1 MDDKVYDTKKR
12 IMQLQYLL
20 NHKNMHFARKIVRH
34 NSTRKLERLGH
45 SFLFKNLN
53 EKECPNCS
61 KIFSPTL
68 ENLINT
74 IYNIRTFKLKNIKNW
89 KERIVM
95 NIKITSKELEA
106 TEAIKD
112 YIEKKA
118 ERLVKYFGE
127 EFDVYA
133 TIRTE
138 GNDKVAEMN
147 IKADTEDF
155 RAVTANKDL
164 YASIDKDIDI
174 LEGQVRKMKTKK
186 DKQNMTESIRVK
198 NEMMQNETEVTDEI
212 IKVLYYDIK
221 PMTPEDAKL
230 KLQEQPQ
237 NRFLA
242 FIDVDTGK
250 TNVIY
255 RLKDNK
261 NFGLVEPEA

>member
-1 MDDKVYDTKKR
+1 
-12 IMQLQYLL
+12 
-20 NHKNMHFARKIVRH
+20 
-34 NSTRKLERLGH
+34 
-45 SFLFKNLN
+45 
-53 EKECPNCS
+53 
-61 KIFSPTL
+61 
-68 ENLINT
+68 
-74 IYNIRTFKLKNIKNW
+74 
-89 KERIVM
+89 M

-118 ERLVKYFGE
+118 ERLTKYFGDE
-127 EFDVYA
+127 IDVYA
-133 TIRTE
+133 TIKTE
-138 GNDKVAEMN
+138 GSNKVAEMN

-155 RAVTANKDL
+155 RSVTAHKDL
-164 YASIDKDIDI
+164 YAAIDKDIDI

-186 DKQNMTESIRVK
+186 DKQNMTESIRLK
-198 NEMMQNETEVTDEI
+198 EGATAEDTEVTDEI
-212 IKVLYYDIK
+212 VKVLYYDIK

-230 KLQEQPQ
+230 RLQEQPQ

-261 NFGLVEPEA
+261 NFGLVEPEG